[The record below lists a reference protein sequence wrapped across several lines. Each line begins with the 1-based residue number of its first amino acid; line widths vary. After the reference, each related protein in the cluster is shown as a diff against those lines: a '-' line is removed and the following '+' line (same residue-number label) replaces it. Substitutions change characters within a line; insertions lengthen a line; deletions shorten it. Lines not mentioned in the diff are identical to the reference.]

1 MISDNQQGRILNIKE
16 IMLQNIELE
25 SIVVHKSLNREQTK
39 LFIENLNEEYVYFK
53 QQFNLNKDQVKRAK
67 RVIFSIYEN
76 NIVDGFTKVK
86 SLENYCINEY
96 GLILNIRTRGE
107 IIPSVGKKGYLQVC
121 LTNKNTYSVHRLVA
135 LTFIENK
142 ENKPEVNHKDGN
154 KLNNHVSN
162 VEWNTTQENL
172 EHKRINNLGKT
183 LKAKLSATGINNSQA
198 KLDEEDV
205 IFIRTNCETIIDIK
219 KFSKELDVSIA
230 TIYDIKNR
238 RSWTHI

>member
-1 MISDNQQGRILNIKE
+1 MISDNQQGRILNKKE

-39 LFIENLNEEYVYFK
+39 LFIENLNKEYVYFK

-67 RVIFSIYEN
+67 RVVFSIYEN
-76 NIVDGFTKVK
+76 NIVNGFTRIN
-86 SLENYCINEY
+86 SLNNYCINEY
-96 GLILNIRTRGE
+96 GFILNIRTRGV

-142 ENKPEVNHKDGN
+142 ENKPEVNHIDGN
-154 KLNNHVSN
+154 KLNNHISN
-162 VEWNTTQENL
+162 LEWNTTQENL

-183 LKAKLSATGINNSQA
+183 LKAKFSATGINNSQA
-198 KLDEEDV
+198 KLDEQDV
-205 IFIRTNCETIIDIK
+205 ILIRTNCVTKNDIK
-219 KFSKELDVSIA
+219 KFSNELNVSIA

>member
-1 MISDNQQGRILNIKE
+1 MISDNQQGRILNTKE
-16 IMLQNIELE
+16 IMLQNIDLK

-67 RVIFSIYEN
+67 RVLFSIYEN
-76 NIVDGFTKVK
+76 NIANGFTRID
-86 SLENYCINEY
+86 SLSNYCINEN
-96 GLILNIRTRGE
+96 GFILNIRTRGV
-107 IIPSVGKKGYLQVC
+107 IRPSISKKGYLQVC
-121 LTNKNTYSVHRLVA
+121 LTNKNTYNVHRLVA
-135 LTFIENK
+135 LTFIENEK
-142 ENKPEVNHKDGN
+142 NKPEVNHIDGN
-154 KLNNHVSN
+154 KLNNHISN
-162 VEWNTTQENL
+162 LEWNTTQENL

-219 KFSKELDVSIA
+219 KFSKELNISIA

>member
-1 MISDNQQGRILNIKE
+1 MISDNQHGRILNTKE

-39 LFIENLNEEYVYFK
+39 LFIENLNEDYVYFK

-67 RVIFSIYEN
+67 RVVFSIYEN
-76 NIVDGFTKVK
+76 NIANGFTKIN
-86 SLENYCINEY
+86 SLSNYCINEY
-96 GLILNIRTRGE
+96 GFILNIRTRGE
-107 IIPSVGKKGYLQVC
+107 VVPSVSKKGYLQVC
-121 LTNKNTYSVHRLVA
+121 LTNKNTYSIHRLVA
-135 LTFIENK
+135 LTFIENE
-142 ENKPEVNHKDGN
+142 ENKPEVNHIDGN
-154 KLNNHVSN
+154 KLNNHISN
-162 VEWNTTQENL
+162 LEWCTTQENL

-183 LKAKLSATGINNSQA
+183 LKAKLSATGTNNSQA

-205 IFIRTNCETIIDIK
+205 ILIRTNCVTKEDIK
-219 KFSKELDVSIA
+219 RFSKELDVSIA

>member
-198 KLDEEDV
+198 KLDEQDV
-205 IFIRTNCETIIDIK
+205 ILIRTNCVTKNDIK
-219 KFSKELDVSIA
+219 KFSNELNVSIA

>member
-16 IMLQNIELE
+16 IMLQNIDLK

-76 NIVDGFTKVK
+76 NIIDGFTKIK

-96 GLILNIRTRGE
+96 GLILNIRTRGA
-107 IIPSVGKKGYLQVC
+107 IRPSISKKGYLQAC
-121 LTNKNTYSVHRLVA
+121 LTNKNTYSIHRLVA

-142 ENKPEVNHKDGN
+142 ENKLEVNHIDGN
-154 KLNNHVSN
+154 KLNNHISN
-162 VEWNTTQENL
+162 LEWNTTQENL

-205 IFIRTNCETIIDIK
+205 IFIRTNCETKIDIK
-219 KFSKELDVSIA
+219 KFSKELNVSIA

>member
-1 MISDNQQGRILNIKE
+1 MISDNQQGRILNTKE
-16 IMLQNIELE
+16 IMLQNIDLK

-39 LFIENLNEEYVYFK
+39 LFIENLNEEYIYFK

-76 NIVDGFTKVK
+76 NIIDGFTKIK

-96 GLILNIRTRGE
+96 GLILNIRTRGM
-107 IIPSVGKKGYLQVC
+107 IRPSISKKGYLQVC
-121 LTNKNTYSVHRLVA
+121 LTNKNTYSIHRLVA

-162 VEWNTTQENL
+162 VE
-172 EHKRINNLGKT
+172 
-183 LKAKLSATGINNSQA
+183 
-198 KLDEEDV
+198 
-205 IFIRTNCETIIDIK
+205 
-219 KFSKELDVSIA
+219 
-230 TIYDIKNR
+230 
-238 RSWTHI
+238 